1 MKFED
6 LLRGTVETCAPE
18 DTYTQDHYEGEEVDV
33 DALIESGRRE
43 YHEAWWD
50 YVGEFN

>member
-6 LLRGTVETCAPE
+6 PRRGTIETCAPE
-18 DTYTQDHYEGEEVDV
+18 DTYTPDHYEEEEVDV

-50 YVGEFN
+50 YVGEFD

>member
-6 LLRGTVETCAPE
+6 LQCGTIETCAPE
-18 DTYTQDHYEGEEVDV
+18 DTYIPDHYEEAGVDV